1 MKDISELLIERLE
14 YEKEDDDGD
23 DKEDEEKAVEDG
35 MENGE
40 EEEGGEEDDDSIET
54 PVGVVGGGVAVSG
67 AERVKEGNIID
78 GNSSVDIIT
87 KQDSRESEIEEKEK
101 VSALSL
107 IRSNISKEGPLNKD
121 IPVPLGDILSQ
132 TRKLPALI
140 LAGTSVGTY
149 CNLLCQC
156 Q

>member
-1 MKDISELLIERLE
+1 
-14 YEKEDDDGD
+14 
-23 DKEDEEKAVEDG
+23 
-35 MENGE
+35 MESG
-40 EEEGGEEDDDSIET
+40 EEGGGEGDDDSTET
-54 PVGVVGGGVAVSG
+54 PVAVSAVGGVVAVSG
-67 AERVKEGNIID
+67 AEKVTEISVID

-87 KQDSRESEIEEKEK
+87 KQTSRESEIEERDK

>member
-35 MENGE
+35 VESG
-40 EEEGGEEDDDSIET
+40 EEEGGEGDDDSTET
-54 PVGVVGGGVAVSG
+54 PVGAVVGVVAVSG

-87 KQDSRESEIEEKEK
+87 KQDSRESEIEERDK

>member
-23 DKEDEEKAVEDG
+23 DIEDEEKAVEDG

-40 EEEGGEEDDDSIET
+40 EEEGGEGDDDSTET
-54 PVGVVGGGVAVSG
+54 PVGVVGGVVAVSG
-67 AERVKEGNIID
+67 AEKVTESSVID

-87 KQDSRESEIEEKEK
+87 KQDSRESEIEEKEW